1 MHIIMGGTG
10 HVGSAT
16 AANLLKRGEAVAIL
30 TRHADRAGEW
40 RARGAE
46 IIEANAEDVPSLCAA
61 FRRGRRAFLLNPPA
75 DTTKDTDTVERRTAA
90 NILAALEGSGLEKVV
105 AASTGGAQPGNRI
118 GDLNVLWELEEGLRR
133 QSIPAAINRG
143 AYYMSNWDG
152 LLDVV
157 RRDGVL
163 PTMFPEDT
171 VIPMV
176 APRDLGEAAAE
187 RLLSSV
193 NDVGVW
199 YVEGP
204 ERYSPRDVAR
214 AFSLALDQ
222 PVRLAITPRDQ
233 WKQAFLC
240 LGFSEPA
247 AASYT
252 RMTEVSVDSGF
263 DLTDDPWCGSTSLDS
278 YIRELVARSGTAEG
292 G

>member
-1 MHIIMGGTG
+1 M
-10 HVGSAT
+10 
-16 AANLLKRGEAVAIL
+16 
-30 TRHADRAGEW
+30 
-40 RARGAE
+40 
-46 IIEANAEDVPSLCAA
+46 CAA

-90 NILAALEGSGLEKVV
+90 NILVALEGSGLEKVV

-143 AYYMSNWDG
+143 AYYMSNWDD

-204 ERYSPRDVAR
+204 RALFATRCGKGVLPGAR
-214 AFSLALDQ
+214 PTGEVGHHATRPVEAGLSLS
-222 PVRLAITPRDQ
+222 
-233 WKQAFLC
+233 WFLGTGGRI
-240 LGFSEPA
+240 LHP
-247 AASYT
+247 
-252 RMTEVSVDSGF
+252 
-263 DLTDDPWCGSTSLDS
+263 DDRGQ
-278 YIRELVARSGTAEG
+278 RR
-292 G
+292 